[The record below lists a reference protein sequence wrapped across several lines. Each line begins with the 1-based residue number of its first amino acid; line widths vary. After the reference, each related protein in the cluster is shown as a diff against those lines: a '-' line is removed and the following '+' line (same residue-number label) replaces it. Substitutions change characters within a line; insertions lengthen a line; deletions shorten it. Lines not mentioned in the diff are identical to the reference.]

1 MPAAPHASE
10 GRPEPGPDADTAA
23 IQADI
28 EQTRR
33 ELGET
38 AEALA
43 AKLDV
48 PAQVHAKVEETKER
62 VAEKVEPVRQNKVP
76 IAAAVAGLLV
86 LVLLRRRRQRR
97 RAQASA
103 LRTDRV

>member
-1 MPAAPHASE
+1 MSAAPHASE

-23 IQADI
+23 IRADI

-43 AKLDV
+43 ARLDV
-48 PAQVHAKVEETKER
+48 PAQTRAKVDEAKHR
-62 VAEKVEPVRQNKVP
+62 VAEKVEPVRRNRVP
-76 IAAAVAGLLV
+76 IVAAAVGGVVV
-86 LVLLRRRRQRR
+86 LALLRRRRRRR
-97 RAQASA
+97 RAE
-103 LRTDRV
+103 LD